1 MKSTMPWF
9 CLAALLS
16 HAAYADDGKVTIER
30 KAISDLELKEQI

>member
-16 HAAYADDGKVTIER
+16 HAAYADDG
-30 KAISDLELKEQI
+30 LEAYRLGQ